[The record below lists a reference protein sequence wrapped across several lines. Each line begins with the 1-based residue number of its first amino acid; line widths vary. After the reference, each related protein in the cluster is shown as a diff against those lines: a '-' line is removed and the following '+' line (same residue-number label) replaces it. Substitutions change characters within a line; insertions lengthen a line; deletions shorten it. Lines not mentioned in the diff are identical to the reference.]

1 MIRRMTAFAVA
12 LAVATLPGPAF
23 AQVAK
28 PDSKAEKKS
37 AVPGFGSNSK
47 EPIQIDADRLE
58 VFSKEQRA
66 VYTGNVVAVQGDT
79 TIKSAT
85 MIVFYDRQ
93 QDRAA
98 AGGAQAQQAA
108 AQGQSEGGTQ
118 LRRVEA
124 KGGVT
129 VISKDQVATGND
141 GVFDRAS
148 NKIVLTGNVALSQGD
163 NVTKGEKLIYDTE
176 TGVALVESGATNGRV
191 KGFFVP
197 GDDKEGKDGKDAKG
211 KGKPDAKADA
221 KPDPKKPAP
230 KS

>member
-1 MIRRMTAFAVA
+1 MRRHSAVISRSGR
-12 LAVATLPGPAF
+12 VPAP
-23 AQVAK
+23 AAK
-28 PDSKAEKKS
+28 PDAKSDRKS
-37 AVPGFGSNSK
+37 AVPGFGRNSK

-108 AQGQSEGGTQ
+108 AAQTEGGTQ

-176 TGVALVESGATNGRV
+176 TGVALVESGASNGRV

-197 GDDKEGKDGKDAKG
+197 GDDKDGKDTKG
-211 KGKPDAKADA
+211 KGKPDPKA
-221 KPDPKKPAP
+221 DPKKPAP